1 MNPETRNSAIAAA
14 AFLTVFG
21 LAAFYLPD
29 VMKFVGERST
39 VAAGAVAICFV
50 LAFFLFFWL
59 RARHRKGD

>member
-39 VAAGAVAICFV
+39 VAAGVGICFV

-59 RARHRKGD
+59 RARHKKGD